1 MHSRICD
8 SCRRQAVWGTLMLG
22 LLPALALAQP
32 AQQVQPAPP
41 QSSAP
46 QAESELPEYRTR
58 SLPTDTFKPSEEV
71 SEDFAVP
78 FPADI

>member
-1 MHSRICD
+1 MRSRTGDLCTRLARCGI
-8 SCRRQAVWGTLMLG
+8 LLLG
-22 LLPALALAQP
+22 LLPALAAAQS
-32 AQQVQPAPP
+32 AQTPQP
-41 QSSAP
+41 QSPAP

>member
-1 MHSRICD
+1 MRSRTCYLHKRLD
-8 SCRRQAVWGTLMLG
+8 QAGVLLFG

-32 AQQVQPAPP
+32 AQTTPP
-41 QSSAP
+41 QSPPP